1 MLQNNRKR
9 NFLDCILHL
18 GSSFFQFFKRVG
30 VFVQIMVYLF
40 CNVHLLKSFCKF
52 ASHGLFKILVNSLA
66 RNERQ
71 LNPSSF
77 STFVRYKT
85 NILLLRLN
93 SKMWRGKQLGK
104 KVMESNREFWNSNF
118 IIQKWKYTK
127 TTFILWESGFNL
139 RLFCVQ

>member
-1 MLQNNRKR
+1 MAKFSNMQNLVKTRKEYVVLICSRRQMLQNNRKR

-77 STFVRYKT
+77 STFVK
-85 NILLLRLN
+85 
-93 SKMWRGKQLGK
+93 
-104 KVMESNREFWNSNF
+104 
-118 IIQKWKYTK
+118 
-127 TTFILWESGFNL
+127 
-139 RLFCVQ
+139 

>member
-18 GSSFFQFFKRVG
+18 GSSFFQFFKRMG

-66 RNERQ
+66 RNDWQ

-77 STFVRYKT
+77 STFVKQMVKSGLLRYKT

-93 SKMWRGKQLGK
+93 LRMWRGKQLRK
-104 KVMESNREFWNSNF
+104 KVKHSWVLNHSQTLLF
-118 IIQKWKYTK
+118 K
-127 TTFILWESGFNL
+127 SGNTLKPLYIMRKRF
-139 RLFCVQ
+139 